1 MSVLTSNQP
10 QNKFKALFK
19 KDVATFRISEQ
30 KKAQPET
37 KTGQSQ
43 KKIQS
48 AGTRTN
54 QKVAHTEDNVV
65 PLRIFE
71 QRQPATTTKPL
82 IDIA

>member
-1 MSVLTSNQP
+1 MGS
-10 QNKFKALFK
+10 
-19 KDVATFRISEQ
+19 FRINEQ

-54 QKVAHTEDNVV
+54 QKVARTEDNVV
-65 PLRIFE
+65 PLRICE
-71 QRQPATTTKPL
+71 QRQPATKTKTRKKIQPTVTKPTRRWGSHK
-82 IDIA
+82 